1 MTATACIV
9 HSYHMNTHIVRMKVP
24 YGTPFGTKLKIA
36 YGHHVSKLRREK
48 KNEKKRKEELYSLV
62 LALTLYPLST
72 SYPRGRTSTLYC
84 SMCEHKRA
92 YKHKVYSIF
101 LHGDHVSLH
110 GDHVSLHGHH
120 VSLRDDYMQF
130 RVLL

>member
-24 YGTPFGTKLKIA
+24 YGTPFGTKLEIA

-62 LALTLYPLST
+62 LALTLYQFPLATPEAGPVHCTVQCVNT
-72 SYPRGRTSTLYC
+72 SGLINIKFIP
-84 SMCEHKRA
+84 
-92 YKHKVYSIF
+92 YS
-101 LHGDHVSLH
+101 
-110 GDHVSLHGHH
+110 
-120 VSLRDDYMQF
+120 YM
-130 RVLL
+130 VTT